1 MGLFGLRIAHEI
13 NMTDEWPVEEG
24 GGISAMPEPT
34 PELPEIKLFGKWSLD
49 DVQLSDMSLQ
59 DYIAVKKYYAKY
71 LPHSAGRYA
80 AKRFRKAQCPIVE
93 RLSNSL
99 MMHDGTMARSSLL
112 FAL

>member
-13 NMTDEWPVEEG
+13 NMTDEWPAEEGGGWPVEEG

-71 LPHSAGRYA
+71 LPHSVTSKLLLNAW
-80 AKRFRKAQCPIVE
+80 
-93 RLSNSL
+93 L
-99 MMHDGTMARSSLL
+99 MSLL
-112 FAL
+112 MLL

>member
-1 MGLFGLRIAHEI
+1 IHE
-13 NMTDEWPVEEG
+13 MVDFEDGQGAPKGEVE
-24 GGISAMPEPT
+24 A

-49 DVQLSDMSLQ
+49 EVQLSDMSLQ

-93 RLSNSL
+93 RL
-99 MMHDGTMARSSLL
+99 T
-112 FAL
+112 